1 LRYSYRPAGPDDVDF
16 LWEMLYHAS
25 YAADDGMPDV
35 DALRDH
41 PVLPRYV
48 DGWRR
53 ATDLGVV
60 AEEADTGE
68 RVGAAW
74 VRLLTGDA
82 AGYGYV
88 DDDTPELAIA
98 VVPAHRGRG
107 VGGGLLAELLDVT
120 RGRFRAVS
128 LSVRADNPA
137 RRLYERTGFRTVHEN
152 DVGNEAGSTSVT
164 MKIKLAA

>member
-1 LRYSYRPAGPDDVDF
+1 VTYSLRRARVDDVDV

-25 YAADDGMPDV
+25 YAADEGVPDAG
-35 DALRDH
+35 ALH
-41 PVLPRYV
+41 EHEVLARYV
-48 DGWRR
+48 EGWGRPS
-53 ATDLGVV
+53 DLGVV
-60 AEEADTGE
+60 AVDHGTGD
-68 RVGAAW
+68 RIGAAW
-74 VRLLTGDA
+74 LRLLRGDKK
-82 AGYGYV
+82 GFGYV

-107 VGGGLLAELLDVT
+107 VGEGLLAELLDAA
-120 RGRFRAVS
+120 RGTFGAVS

-137 RRLYERTGFRTVHEN
+137 RRLYERTGFRTVHNN

>member
-1 LRYSYRPAGPDDVDF
+1 VRYSFRPAGTDDVDF

-25 YAADDGMPDV
+25 YAAEDGMADV
-35 DALRDH
+35 DALREH

-48 DGWRR
+48 DGWGR
-53 ATDLGVV
+53 ATDLGVI
-60 AEEADTGE
+60 AEKADTGE

-74 VRLLTGDA
+74 VRILTGDA
-82 AGYGYV
+82 VGYGYV

-107 VGGGLLAELLDVT
+107 AGQRLLAELFDAA

-137 RRLYERTGFRTVHEN
+137 RRLYERAGFR
-152 DVGNEAGSTSVT
+152 DVPESDRGDLAGSASVI
-164 MKIKLAA
+164 MKIELAA